1 MGAATAYGA
10 ENQVILMGQGQPVE
24 AIPVVAEPV
33 QSSMYQEIVRQ
44 AETVVSTVEDAE
56 DEASPN
62 GSFWGGITED

>member
-1 MGAATAYGA
+1 
-10 ENQVILMGQGQPVE
+10 MGQGQPVE

-56 DEASPN
+56 DETSPN